1 MRGRS
6 PLEEGLLAMNFLRI
20 AGLAGLASLGAHA
33 QSVPTPQLP
42 QSFDP
47 VIVTA
52 TRSLDPATTLR
63 DAIVITRED
72 LDAAGPVSLGEVL
85 ERRAGIEIRSTGG
98 PGQPQSIFIRGAGS
112 AQTLV
117 LVDGM
122 RVGSATVGTTSIENI
137 PLGMIERVEIVKG
150 SLSSLYGSDAIGGV
164 IQIFTRGK
172 TVPHLFVSA
181 DYGSD
186 NDRRLSAGLTTVDN
200 GTTVSLS
207 AGVRAVDARSATNP
221 RAGPFVY
228 NPDRD
233 PYDNAFF
240 TVRAAQT
247 MWQGETVELEA
258 FTSRARTHFD
268 AGPGDDRNDQS
279 ISGAKL
285 TSSIHFMPWW
295 ASRLTIGT
303 GRDRIVT
310 HGSFPGV
317 IETQQDQGSWI
328 NEMTTPFGNVV
339 AGAETVRQRVLSD
352 DSTPFTTT
360 RRNTN
365 SEFLG
370 MNESYAGQRIEASV
384 RRDDDDQFGTR
395 NTGSASYGFDIPSVM
410 RIALTYARGFRAP
423 TFFDLYGPTFA
434 GSYTPNPLLE
444 PERSKSYEI
453 ALKSDAAAPIQWR
466 IAAFDNR
473 FDNLIVYSPE
483 QATVLNVARAR
494 ARGVEASIDAT
505 WLGTRVRAT
514 ITTQRPRD
522 ETTGLRLQGRAE
534 NYGSIDATRSFG
546 QWTAGLSVL
555 ASGAR
560 FDSTDESPGSRLGGY
575 ALVDARL
582 RYVFD
587 ARWSAQ
593 LSATNLGDRRYE
605 NVVGY
610 DAPRRSV
617 LLSVRFEAF

>member
-1 MRGRS
+1 
-6 PLEEGLLAMNFLRI
+6 MNFLRI

-33 QSVPTPQLP
+33 QSVVTPQLP
-42 QSFDP
+42 QTFDP

-52 TRSLDPATTLR
+52 SRSIDPATTLR

-72 LDAAGPVSLGEVL
+72 LDAAGPLSLAEVL
-85 ERRAGIEIRSTGG
+85 QRRAGIEIRTLGG
-98 PGQPQSIFIRGAGS
+98 PGQPQSIFTRGAGS

-137 PLGMIERVEIVKG
+137 PLGMIERVEVVKG

-172 TVPHLFVSA
+172 SVPHLFVSA
-181 DYGSD
+181 EYGSD
-186 NDRRLSAGLTTVDN
+186 NDRRLAAGLTTTDN

-207 AGVRAVDARSATNP
+207 AGARAVDARSATNP
-221 RAGPFVY
+221 RAGSFVY

-233 PYDNAFF
+233 PYDNAYF
-240 TVRAAQT
+240 TMRAAQK
-247 MWQGETVELEA
+247 MWQGETLELEA

-268 AGPGDDRNDQS
+268 SGPGDDRNDQS

-285 TSSIHFMPWW
+285 SSSNQIVPGW
-295 ASRLTIGT
+295 AMRLTIGE

-317 IETQQDQGSWI
+317 IETQQDQGTWI
-328 NEMTTPFGNVV
+328 NEVATPFGNVV
-339 AGAETVRQRVLSD
+339 TGAETVRQRVVSD
-352 DSTPFTTT
+352 DSTPFTKT

-365 SEFLG
+365 SEFIG
-370 MNESYAGQRIEASV
+370 MNESYAGQRFEASV

-395 NTGSASYGFDIPSVM
+395 NTGSASYGFDIASVM
-410 RIALTYARGFRAP
+410 RVAATYARGFRAP
-423 TFFDLYGPTFA
+423 TFYDLYGPTFP
-434 GSYTPNPLLE
+434 GSYSPNPFLE
-444 PERSKSYEI
+444 PERSRSYEL
-453 ALKSDAAAPIQWR
+453 AFKSDAAASFQWR
-466 IAAFDNR
+466 LAAFDNR
-473 FDNLIVYSPE
+473 FENLIVYSFE

-534 NYGSIDATRSFG
+534 SYGSIDAARTFG
-546 QWTAGLSVL
+546 PWTAGVSVL

-560 FDSTDESPGSRLGGY
+560 FDSADESPGSRLGGY
-575 ALVDARL
+575 AVVDARV
-582 RYVFD
+582 RYAFD
-587 ARWSAQ
+587 TRWSAQ

-617 LLSVRFEAF
+617 MLGVRFEAF